1 LNLSPL
7 EHELLRS
14 IGEMGKG
21 PGLFSNIGKK
31 ARDLLTKDYN
41 YDQKFAV
48 ATYSDDGLGITSTGM
63 NKGGLFCGD
72 IATLYKYQKSTID
85 VKVDTNSNIS
95 TTITI
100 DEVIPGAKTVFS
112 FKLPD
117 DKSGKLEVQYLHE
130 HVGLS
135 SSIGLTPKPVVDF
148 STAIGS
154 DVFTVGGEVGF
165 DTSSGLFTKY
175 NAGIGITKPEFS
187 AAVIFADKGD
197 TLKASYLHEL
207 NPITKTCFAA
217 EISRKFSAN
226 QNTFTVGSS
235 YALDPLTTMKTRLNN
250 HGKLGT
256 VLQHEWKPKSLITLS
271 SEFDTKALD
280 KSPKIGLAL
289 AYKP

>member
-1 LNLSPL
+1 
-7 EHELLRS
+7 
-14 IGEMGKG
+14 MGKG

-31 ARDLLTKDYN
+31 ARDLLTKDYS

-117 DKSGKLEVQYLHE
+117 DKSGKLEVQYSHE

-217 EISRKFSAN
+217 DISRKFSAN

>member
-1 LNLSPL
+1 V
-7 EHELLRS
+7 
-14 IGEMGKG
+14 
-21 PGLFSNIGKK
+21 
-31 ARDLLTKDYN
+31 T
-41 YDQKFAV
+41 
-48 ATYSDDGLGITSTGM
+48 TYSEDGLGITSTGM

-72 IATLYKYQKSTID
+72 IDTHYKYQNSTIN

-100 DEVIPGAKTVFS
+100 DEVLPGAKTVLS

-117 DKSGKLEVQYLHE
+117 EKSGKLDFQYSHE

-135 SSIGLTPKPVVDF
+135 SSVGLTPKPQVDF
-148 STAIGS
+148 SGAIGS

-175 NAGIGITKPEFS
+175 NGGIGITKPEFS
-187 AAVIFADKGD
+187 AAILFADKGD

-289 AYKP
+289 AFKP